1 MGDTIQKALFSR
13 QKKFFP
19 NGTEIALYTGMK
31 RNDTQNRKDAK
42 MADFIGKVTV
52 EETTP
57 QNDYDLFACS
67 DCCYAPLEDYPKEG
81 ELVICPHCGDWSE
94 TLYL

>member
-1 MGDTIQKALFSR
+1 MGDVYENTYFLG
-13 QKKFFP
+13 KKYFP
-19 NGTEIALYTGMK
+19 NGTILASIYGMK
-31 RNDTQNRKDAK
+31 RNDTHNRKDAK
-42 MADFIGKVTV
+42 MADFIAKVNV

-81 ELVICPHCGDWSE
+81 ELVICPHCGEWSE